1 MCDANLATIQ
11 PHRVTSSPF
20 AALDTAW
27 EAGSDGHA
35 DASAARHRYA
45 AADRSNH
52 GVAGRRHHH
61 LGGRRNRGAPLF
73 REHLHQA
80 GVAAGSAEEFH
91 ADEAYQYATAL
102 SVGGAVAVSAL
113 VAFAVSWYVSRR
125 LQRSITEVASAATAV
140 AEGRYGIRVSP
151 PHLGEDFDS
160 LAQAFN
166 QMAAQLQAVDTSR
179 RQLFAD
185 LAHEIR
191 TPVSV
196 LQAYTEA
203 IEDGVRSLT
212 PDTTAMLRDQTQRL
226 VRFAEDVAALAQAE
240 ESATSLEFADIDV
253 AELIAKTA
261 AALSGRY
268 RAKAVSL
275 STHLPTTELPPLWG
289 DEQRLSQ
296 VLANL
301 LDNAL
306 RHTPPHGRVDVH
318 ADTDGT
324 RLLLRVTDTGEG
336 IAAEHLS
343 HVFERLYRADAAR
356 TRDHGAPGSAWPSP
370 RRSLRHTAA
379 TSAPQVG
386 VRGPGQRSPSRF
398 RCNATWPQRT
408 PARLSGHSERS
419 SIQKWWADGVLT
431 PAAAPPRWRGQA
443 SRGLPD

>member
-1 MCDANLATIQ
+1 MATPIRRRPGIGMRLLIAQTMVLLAGAITTW
-11 PHRVTSSPF
+11 VV
-20 AALDTAW
+20 AAIV
-27 EAGSDGHA
+27 GP
-35 DASAARHRYA
+35 
-45 AADRSNH
+45 
-52 GVAGRRHHH
+52 
-61 LGGRRNRGAPLF
+61 PLF

-80 GVAAGSAEEFH
+80 GVAAGSAEELH
-91 ADEAYQYATAL
+91 ADQAYQYATAL

-113 VAFAVSWYVSRR
+113 VAFTVSWYVSRR

-166 QMAAQLQAVDTSR
+166 QMAAQLQSVDTSR

-226 VRFAEDVAALAQAE
+226 VRFAQDVAALAQAE
-240 ESATSLEFADIDV
+240 ESTTSLEFADLDV
-253 AELIAKTA
+253 AELIANTA
-261 AALSGRY
+261 AALSARY
-268 RAKAVSL
+268 HAKAVAL
-275 STHLPTTELPPLWG
+275 STHLPTTQLPLWG

-336 IAAEHLS
+336 IAAEHLP
-343 HVFERLYRADAAR
+343 HVFERLYRADTAR
-356 TRDHGAPGSAWPSP
+356 TRDHGGSGLGLAIAKALVEAHGGHIS
-370 RRSLRHTAA
+370 A
-379 TSAPQVG
+379 TSQGAGTGTTFTIALPL
-386 VRGPGQRSPSRF
+386 QRSA
-398 RCNATWPQRT
+398 NAAHAGTVER
-408 PARLSGHSERS
+408 AR
-419 SIQKWWADGVLT
+419 
-431 PAAAPPRWRGQA
+431 
-443 SRGLPD
+443 

>member
-1 MCDANLATIQ
+1 MMAAPIRRRPGIGMRLLIAQTMVLLAGAITTW
-11 PHRVTSSPF
+11 VV
-20 AALDTAW
+20 AAIV
-27 EAGSDGHA
+27 GP
-35 DASAARHRYA
+35 
-45 AADRSNH
+45 
-52 GVAGRRHHH
+52 
-61 LGGRRNRGAPLF
+61 PLF

-80 GVAAGSAEEFH
+80 GVATGSDEEIHAEQ
-91 ADEAYQYATAL
+91 AYQYATAL
-102 SVGGAVAVSAL
+102 SVGGAVAVSAM

-151 PHLGEDFDS
+151 PHLGDDFDS

-166 QMAAQLQAVDTSR
+166 QMAAQLQTVDTSR

-226 VRFAEDVAALAQAE
+226 VRFAEDVATLAQAE

-253 AELIAKTA
+253 GELIAKTV
-261 AALSGRY
+261 AALSGPY
-268 RAKAVSL
+268 RAKPVLLA
-275 STHLPTTELPPLWG
+275 THLTSTQLPPLCG

-296 VLANL
+296 VLVNL

-306 RHTPPHGRVDVH
+306 RHTPPEGRVDVH
-318 ADTDGT
+318 ADTEGT
-324 RLLLRVTDTGEG
+324 RLVLRVSDTGEG
-336 IAAEHLS
+336 IAAEHLP

-356 TRDHGAPGSAWPSP
+356 TRDHGGSGLGLAIAKA
-370 RRSLRHTAA
+370 LIEAHGGHIGA
-379 TSAPQVG
+379 TSQGGGTGTTFTITLPLPRSMARDRPEPSE
-386 VRGPGQRSPSRF
+386 VRRGRY
-398 RCNATWPQRT
+398 
-408 PARLSGHSERS
+408 L
-419 SIQKWWADGVLT
+419 L
-431 PAAAPPRWRGQA
+431 PAAAETTAPDTTARPNR
-443 SRGLPD
+443 LP

>member
-1 MCDANLATIQ
+1 MATPMRRRPGIGMRLLIAQTMVLLAGAITTW
-11 PHRVTSSPF
+11 VV
-20 AALDTAW
+20 AAIV
-27 EAGSDGHA
+27 GP
-35 DASAARHRYA
+35 
-45 AADRSNH
+45 
-52 GVAGRRHHH
+52 
-61 LGGRRNRGAPLF
+61 PLF

-80 GVAAGSAEEFH
+80 GVAAGSAEELH
-91 ADEAYQYATAL
+91 ADQAYQYATAL

-125 LQRSITEVASAATAV
+125 LQRSITEVTSAATAV

-185 LAHEIR
+185 LAHELR
-191 TPVSV
+191 TPISV

-212 PDTTAMLRDQTQRL
+212 PDTTEMLRDQIQRL
-226 VRFAEDVAALAQAE
+226 VRFAEDVAGLAQVE
-240 ESATSLEFADIDV
+240 EGATSLAFADIDV

-261 AALSGRY
+261 AAFRERY
-268 RAKAVSL
+268 GAKQVSL
-275 STHLPTTELPPLWG
+275 ATHLPSVRLPPLWG
-289 DEQRLSQ
+289 DEQRLVQ
-296 VLANL
+296 VMTNL

-306 RHTPPHGRVDVH
+306 RHTPPHGRVEVH

-356 TRDHGAPGSAWPSP
+356 TRDHGGSGLGLAIAKTLVEAHGGHIGASSHGPGTGTTFTIAVPL
-370 RRSLRHTAA
+370 RRS
-379 TSAPQVG
+379 
-386 VRGPGQRSPSRF
+386 
-398 RCNATWPQRT
+398 
-408 PARLSGHSERS
+408 
-419 SIQKWWADGVLT
+419 
-431 PAAAPPRWRGQA
+431 AAAPHTGALERAP
-443 SRGLPD
+443 

>member
-1 MCDANLATIQ
+1 MATPIRRRPGIGMRLLIAQTMVLLAGAITTW
-11 PHRVTSSPF
+11 VV
-20 AALDTAW
+20 AAIV
-27 EAGSDGHA
+27 GP
-35 DASAARHRYA
+35 
-45 AADRSNH
+45 
-52 GVAGRRHHH
+52 
-61 LGGRRNRGAPLF
+61 PLF

-80 GVAAGSAEEFH
+80 GVAAGSAEELH
-91 ADEAYQYATAL
+91 ADQAYQYATAL

-113 VAFAVSWYVSRR
+113 VAFTVSWYVSRR

-240 ESATSLEFADIDV
+240 ESAASLEFADVDV
-253 AELIAKTA
+253 AELIANTA
-261 AALSGRY
+261 AALSAHY
-268 RAKAVSL
+268 HAKAVSL
-275 STHLPTTELPPLWG
+275 STHLPTIQLPPLCG

-324 RLLLRVTDTGEG
+324 RLLLRVADTGEG
-336 IAAEHLS
+336 IAAEHLP

-356 TRDHGAPGSAWPSP
+356 TRDHGGSGLGLAIAKALVEAHGGHISASSQGAGTGTTFTITLPQQ
-370 RRSLRHTAA
+370 RNV
-379 TSAPQVG
+379 SAPHAGTVE
-386 VRGPGQRSPSRF
+386 R
-398 RCNATWPQRT
+398 
-408 PARLSGHSERS
+408 AR
-419 SIQKWWADGVLT
+419 
-431 PAAAPPRWRGQA
+431 
-443 SRGLPD
+443 